1 MPRIRECI
9 KIGFT
14 YLNFKMRLSK
24 DQESQKIFITYFAEN
39 SIEEIF
45 ILVPHLTQN
54 DVLL

>member
-14 YLNFKMRLSK
+14 YLNFKMRLFK